1 MHNPHN
7 EQNKKQ
13 AQNNAGSNA
22 AAHSLHILRTV
33 ALSRN
38 NSKAVAETN
47 RQHHRE
53 HEQRRHRSH
62 GSQSIHANRP
72 PDNNNIGNIIQL
84 LKNISYQKRHHK
96 GNNQL

>member
-1 MHNPHN
+1 MHNTH
-7 EQNKKQ
+7 NKKDEKYTQ
-13 AQNNAGSNA
+13 YNAGSNA

-33 ALSRN
+33 ALARN
-38 NSKAVAETN
+38 NSKAVTETN

-53 HEQRRHRSH
+53 HKQRRHRTY
-62 GSQSIHANRP
+62 GSQSIHTNRP